1 MLKYKGSKHFDI
13 DYFVSLY
20 KKNKI
25 DSNVMEIIK
34 RPELTIEK
42 GTSGKIRSPRKSVMT
57 LLDNKS
63 IKRSGNL
70 NIFHLENNSNN
81 YLNYDD
87 LKSNANENNLH
98 SKNIEVT
105 LKERDN
111 FELLNKEKKY
121 KKESFSIES
130 ISSITEDRN
139 KKRK

>member
-1 MLKYKGSKHFDI
+1 
-13 DYFVSLY
+13 
-20 KKNKI
+20 
-25 DSNVMEIIK
+25 MEIIK

-87 LKSNANENNLH
+87 LKLNANENNSRLH

-111 FELLNKEKKY
+111 F
-121 KKESFSIES
+121 
-130 ISSITEDRN
+130 
-139 KKRK
+139 

>member
-1 MLKYKGSKHFDI
+1 
-13 DYFVSLY
+13 
-20 KKNKI
+20 
-25 DSNVMEIIK
+25 
-34 RPELTIEK
+34 
-42 GTSGKIRSPRKSVMT
+42 MT

-63 IKRSGNL
+63 TKRSENL

-111 FELLNKEKKY
+111 FELLIKEQKY
-121 KKESFSIES
+121 KKESFS
-130 ISSITEDRN
+130 
-139 KKRK
+139 KKE